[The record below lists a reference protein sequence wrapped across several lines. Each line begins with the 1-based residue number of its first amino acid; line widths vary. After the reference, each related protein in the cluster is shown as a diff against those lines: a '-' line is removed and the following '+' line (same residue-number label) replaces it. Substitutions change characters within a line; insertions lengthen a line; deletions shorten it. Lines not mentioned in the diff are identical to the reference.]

1 MVMLAF
7 RMIHAALHDTDP
19 MFIMV
24 MVVIMVV
31 IMMFLMAG
39 TGVDGGTRQVRQRH
53 RQKRKGQAEDE
64 KLNGGETAHSLQ

>member
-19 MFIMV
+19 VFIMV
-24 MVVIMVV
+24 MVVIMV
-31 IMMFLMAG
+31 FLMAC